1 MMLRVLTYHLN
12 SLSNPINPELVF
24 PVRMVEGQNV
34 VGTV

>member
-1 MMLRVLTYHLN
+1 MLRVLTYHLN